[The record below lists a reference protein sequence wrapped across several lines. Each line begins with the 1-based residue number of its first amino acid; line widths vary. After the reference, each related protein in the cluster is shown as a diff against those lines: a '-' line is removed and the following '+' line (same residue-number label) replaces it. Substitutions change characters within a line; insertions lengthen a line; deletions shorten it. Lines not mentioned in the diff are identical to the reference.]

1 MGARENKQLLQS
13 AFAELAQGNGKPFG
27 DLMADD
33 FCWQAIGTT
42 AWSRPFRGKQA
53 VIDEMMR
60 PLFAQFAD
68 RYTNTAIR
76 MIAEDDYVAVE
87 CRGRVMTKSGKPYN
101 NQYCYVIRFADGK
114 MRELM
119 EYFDTELVTA
129 ALQAPGQ

>member
-1 MGARENKQLLQS
+1 MGARENKQLLQD
-13 AFAELAQGNGKPFG
+13 AFAELAKGNGKPFG

-53 VIDEMMR
+53 VMDELMR

-87 CRGRVMTKSGKPYN
+87 CRGRVMTKSGKAYH

-119 EYFDTELVTA
+119 EYFDTQLVTA
-129 ALQAPGQ
+129 ALQPPGQ

>member
-1 MGARENKQLLQS
+1 MGARENKQSLQA
-13 AFAELAQGNGKPFG
+13 AFDELAKGNRKPFG

-42 AWSRPFRGKQA
+42 AWSRPFRGKRE
-53 VIDEMMR
+53 VIDGMMR

-114 MRELM
+114 MRELI

>member
-1 MGARENKQLLQS
+1 MGARENKQLLQD
-13 AFAELAQGNGKPFG
+13 AFAELAKGNGKPFG

-53 VIDEMMR
+53 VIDGMMR

-87 CRGRVMTKSGKPYN
+87 CRGRVTTKSGKPYN

-119 EYFDTELVTA
+119 EYFDTELVTS

>member
-53 VIDEMMR
+53 VIAEMMR

>member
-13 AFAELAQGNGKPFG
+13 AFAELAQGDGKPFR

-53 VIDEMMR
+53 VIDELMR

-87 CRGRVMTKSGKPYN
+87 CRGRVMTKSGKAYN
-101 NQYCYVIRFADGK
+101 NQYCYVIRFAHGK

>member
-13 AFAELAQGNGKPFG
+13 VFAELAQGNGKPFVEA
-27 DLMADD
+27 MAED

-53 VIDEMMR
+53 VLSELMR

-68 RYTNTAIR
+68 RYTNTALR
-76 MIAEDDYVAVE
+76 MIAEDDYVVVE

-101 NQYCYVIRFADGK
+101 NQYCYVIDFADGK
-114 MRELM
+114 MRALT
-119 EYFDTELVTA
+119 EYMDT
-129 ALQAPGQ
+129 ALAEAVLSPPA

>member
-42 AWSRPFRGKQA
+42 AWSRPFRGKQ
-53 VIDEMMR
+53 VVMDELMR

-76 MIAEDDYVAVE
+76 MIAEDDYVAVGP
-87 CRGRVMTKSGKPYN
+87 RGGVMRNSGKGKN
-101 NQYCYVIRFADGK
+101 TQSGSVTRFAGGK
-114 MRELM
+114 MR
-119 EYFDTELVTA
+119 
-129 ALQAPGQ
+129 